1 MAENQIEKL
10 ERLKSLYESGTIS
23 KEEMEKLKKD
33 VFVNHEK
40 IASNSSVKKGV
51 KRKYIFFLIG
61 ISLIGAILLI
71 ILNIDKLEFNNEVK
85 NDLSFYE
92 LKGNVKFTITSE
104 DESFQSNNVQGFN
117 KEGFLVYENNFNGYE
132 IKTISRDINNHITFS
147 KFIQNQ
153 SDEGILYQNII
164 ESRYKYNEQSQ
175 LIEKKESG
183 TMYNCD
189 YSNISN
195 FFYDEKGN
203 VVKQTSLND
212 TNEYVFKYDN
222 NDSIIEKIDN
232 SFGTKSKYSFNVNG
246 LLIERKEFDDKGKL
260 DIREQYKYDEAGNKT
275 EEIYYHKG
283 VKITST
289 RYIYDDANNLIREDE
304 NWKNSGWKKKVEY
317 ENDNIGN
324 WIKKTNFDEEGN
336 ASYTFRKIEYYSE
349 DELKSKE
356 QFDFTT
362 KFGSSQS
369 EDNKKEEMSNSSNSY
384 GEIRGRLI
392 GGNINMVERELGE
405 PTFKSSATNFIKD
418 TYNKSLPIGLFDL
431 CLDYKVYYYE
441 NYFGESQHLLV
452 ILSKNGKV
460 TNVMPEADVQD
471 VKDICCCD

>member
-40 IASNSSVKKGV
+40 ITSNSSVKKGV

-61 ISLIGAILLI
+61 ISLIGAIVLI
-71 ILNIDKLEFNNEVK
+71 ILNKDKLEFNNEVK

-104 DESFQSNNVQGFN
+104 DESFKSNNVQGFN

-132 IKTISRDINNHITFS
+132 IKTISRDINNQITFS

-164 ESRYKYNEQSQ
+164 ESHYKYNEQNQ

-203 VVKQTSLND
+203 VIKQTSFND

-222 NDSIIEKIDN
+222 NDSIIEEIDK
-232 SFGTKSKYSFNVNG
+232 SFGTKSKFSYNENG
-246 LLIERKEFDDKGKL
+246 WLIERKEFDDKGKL
-260 DIREQYKYDEAGNKT
+260 GRRELYKYDEAGNKT
-275 EEIYYHKG
+275 EEIYYNEG
-283 VKITST
+283 VKIKST
-289 RYIYDDANNLIREDE
+289 RYIFDDANNLIRQDE

-317 ENDNIGN
+317 ENDNYGN
-324 WIKKTNFDEEGN
+324 WIKKTNFDEEGE
-336 ASYTFRKIEYYSE
+336 ASYIFRKIEYYSE

-369 EDNKKEEMSNSSNSY
+369 EDNEKEEMSNSSNSY

-392 GGNINMVERELGE
+392 GGNSNMVERELGE

-418 TYNKSLPIGLFDL
+418 TYNMSLPIGLFDL
-431 CLDYKVYYYE
+431 CLEYKVYYYE